1 MEDKKE
7 KYVIHFNSM
16 ETPTTKI
23 IEKVGTKEYVEYGV
37 NNLLPNE
44 IIDMLNNSP
53 KAGSIINNLSRL
65 IEGDGFNIGELDYKT
80 INFLENNFGDEDFEI
95 ILQKCSLDLMFFGGF
110 ALNVVWSNNG
120 ERVAMVKHIPFQKVR
135 VKNPEKS
142 DETKQ
147 QYLISKDWADK
158 KEAKKTIIIDEFDP
172 ENKEN
177 KSQLLYVVKYSVG
190 LDYYTIPHWYK
201 SVKYVK
207 LDNEV
212 ATYQL
217 NAAENGYTPSM
228 MINIATGVPSRE
240 QQEEIAKKM
249 DEKFKGSKGAKT
261 ILTFSDGKDT
271 APEVNMID
279 QNNADTKYT
288 EVEKMILENILIS
301 NGITNPNLVGI
312 RVPGQLGGSQ
322 ELIDSFLL
330 LQESFIKN
338 YQKLIEKKFNLLN
351 YYFNGQDPDLTP
363 ITIKK
368 YNVKNL
374 LWKE

>member
-1 MEDKKE
+1 
-7 KYVIHFNSM
+7 V
-16 ETPTTKI
+16 
-23 IEKVGTKEYVEYGV
+23 
-37 NNLLPNE
+37 
-44 IIDMLNNSP
+44 
-53 KAGSIINNLSRL
+53 NNLSRL
-65 IEGDGFNIGELDYKT
+65 IDGDGFNLEELDYKT
-80 INFLENNFGDEDFEI
+80 INFLENTYGDDDMEEV
-95 ILQKCSLDLMFFGGF
+95 LSKCSLDLMFFGGF
-110 ALNVVWSNNG
+110 ALNIVWSNNG
-120 ERVAMVKHIPFQKVR
+120 ERVALIKHIPFQKVR
-135 VKNPEKS
+135 VKNPEKT
-142 DETKQ
+142 DEIKR

-158 KEAKKTIIIDEFDP
+158 KECKRTITIDEFNPDD
-172 ENKEN
+172 KEN
-177 KSQLLYVVKYSVG
+177 KNQLLYVTKYSVG
-190 LDYYTIPHWYK
+190 LDYYTTPHWFK

-217 NAAENGYTPSM
+217 NSAENGYTPSM
-228 MINIATGVPSRE
+228 LVNIGTGIPSRE
-240 QQEEIAKKM
+240 QQEEISKKM

-271 APEVNMID
+271 APEVIMLD
-279 QNNADTKYT
+279 QDKADTKYT
-288 EVEKMILENILIS
+288 EVEKMILENILIA

-351 YYFNGQDPDLTP
+351 YYFNGQDETLTP
-363 ITIKK
+363 IKIQKF
-368 YNVKNL
+368 NINNL